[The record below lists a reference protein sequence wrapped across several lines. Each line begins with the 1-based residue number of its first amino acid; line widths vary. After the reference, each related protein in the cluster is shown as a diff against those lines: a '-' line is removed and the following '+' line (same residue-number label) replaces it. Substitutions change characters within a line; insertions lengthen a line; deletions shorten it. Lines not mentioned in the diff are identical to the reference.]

1 MPNVTLATAAIIDVA
16 RERARSGLHA
26 LVNSHRPWERAIRNF
41 EAEDHRSPPA
51 PGSIVF
57 TGSSSVRFWTTLERD
72 MNPLP
77 VVNRG
82 FGGAHLAHVTH
93 FAPRA
98 LLPLAPAA
106 VVLYAGDNDL
116 GSWTGKT
123 AATVARDFV
132 QFVELIRKELLETRI
147 YALSI
152 KPSRLRAPQWSEQRR
167 ANERIAEF
175 AAKEP
180 GVDYLDIA
188 TLPALMNWLGRRRT
202 RVREPWPGHRRSP
215 RTRMV
220 ALSWFLQG
228 GHPAYDPEPHARLI
242 RDYLSSHDDDER
254 EHQRDERQHRENC
267 RYQGRGTSI
276 RHQEREERRAK
287 KPHHDRRLCD
297 PAGCRCGGDSSQ
309 SYQVANNTS
318 RDHREC

>member
-1 MPNVTLATAAIIDVA
+1 M
-16 RERARSGLHA
+16 
-26 LVNSHRPWERAIRNF
+26 NSHRPWERAIRNF

-98 LLPLAPAA
+98 LPPLAPAA

-116 GSWTGKT
+116 GTWTGKT

-152 KPSRLRAPQWSEQRR
+152 KPSRLRALQWAEQRR

-175 AAKEP
+175 AAREP

-188 TLPALMNWLGRRRT
+188 TPMLGRDGRARRELFGWDGLHLSEEGYRIWTSVVAPRLRDDFRDLT
-202 RVREPWPGHRRSP
+202 RSRSLRPRR
-215 RTRMV
+215 
-220 ALSWFLQG
+220 
-228 GHPAYDPEPHARLI
+228 
-242 RDYLSSHDDDER
+242 
-254 EHQRDERQHRENC
+254 
-267 RYQGRGTSI
+267 
-276 RHQEREERRAK
+276 
-287 KPHHDRRLCD
+287 
-297 PAGCRCGGDSSQ
+297 
-309 SYQVANNTS
+309 
-318 RDHREC
+318 